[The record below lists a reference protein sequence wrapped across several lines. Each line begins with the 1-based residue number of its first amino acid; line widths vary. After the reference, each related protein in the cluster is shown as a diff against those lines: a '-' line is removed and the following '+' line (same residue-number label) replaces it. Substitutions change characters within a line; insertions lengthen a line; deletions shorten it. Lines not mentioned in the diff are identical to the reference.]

1 MKLWSIA
8 LIVESI
14 QLNFRVLGVKT
25 FLESL
30 SIGSGAVLVAVFS
43 AVLAWPLCYV
53 RQAVFRWLGAALVPL
68 VLAYSLYWLPVWLGA
83 NPSEY
88 FSWAFLC
95 IGAWYLAGVVP
106 TVVVV
111 VVVGKYRAK
120 RHP

>member
-43 AVLAWPLCYV
+43 AVLA
-53 RQAVFRWLGAALVPL
+53 WLGAALVPL